1 MPKAIVILQSEG
13 GTIAGAP
20 ARPTSSSGQ
29 TVRGSM
35 ARLEI
40 LGDSMM
46 HRVTSQLRRAGIETC
61 AILADS
67 SQSSPNREVCE
78 PEVTFSPDV
87 WSDVSEHL
95 TRSTESGNEAALIM
109 RLGPYV
115 EFDAADLLQFRSD
128 QDQVVVRAFS
138 DQNPLDIWA
147 VDATRISEIIDGGN
161 LYGIL
166 SGEQTTRY
174 LVSGYINRLE
184 YPRDLRRL
192 AADGLNGKCEVR
204 PIGFEVRPGVWMA
217 EGVQIEKEARIVAP
231 AYIGENVTISRQ
243 CLITRGSN
251 IERDS
256 IVDYGTVIEDTS
268 VLQNSYVGIG
278 LDVSHSIVD
287 GGKLLNLRHG
297 VALQIDDAAV
307 MRRNNELRSEERNW
321 WYGFSGEELI
331 QVAAEDRRS

>member
-1 MPKAIVILQSEG
+1 MPKAIVILQSEAR
-13 GTIAGAP
+13 TIVGRTP
-20 ARPTSSSGQ
+20 ISGR

-35 ARLEI
+35 VRLEV
-40 LGDSMM
+40 LGDSVMN
-46 HRVTSQLRRAGIETC
+46 RVTSQLQREGIEAC
-61 AILADS
+61 AILADC
-67 SQSSPNREVCE
+67 SQSDEEREDPSLPQVKC
-78 PEVTFSPDV
+78 SLDV

-95 TRSTESGNEAALIM
+95 ARTEFGNEAALIM

-115 EFDAADLLQFRSD
+115 EFDAADLLQFRAD
-128 QDQVVVRAFS
+128 RGQIVARAFR

-147 VDATRISEIIDGGN
+147 VDATRIVELTDGGN
-161 LYGIL
+161 LYRVL
-166 SGEQTTRY
+166 SAEQTTRY
-174 LVSGYINRLE
+174 PVPGYINRLE

-192 AADGLNGKCEVR
+192 AADGLNGRCDVR
-204 PIGFEVRPGVWMA
+204 PVGFEVRPGVWMA

-268 VLQNSYVGIG
+268 VLENSYVGIG

-287 GGKLLNLRHG
+287 GRRLLNLRHG
-297 VALQIDDAAV
+297 VALQINDTAV
-307 MRRNNELRSEERNW
+307 MRRNNELGSEERNW
-321 WYGFSGEELI
+321 WNGCTVEEQI